1 MKKYNYAYE
10 EFYQDSEILSN
21 RISTYKPDALVA
33 IARGGLTL
41 GHFIASRLNIRNIFA
56 INSIHYDN
64 TKKLNTFEIFNIPD
78 LSTFSK
84 VVIIDDIV
92 DSGETMYEIL
102 SVLKSKFPSCEFK
115 IATIF
120 YKPTALLIPDYSLKL
135 ANEWI
140 EFFWEFPADN

>member
-1 MKKYNYAYE
+1 MNKYKYTYE

-21 RISTYKPDALVA
+21 QILTYKPDALVA

-41 GHFIASRLNIRNIFA
+41 GHFIASRLDIRNIFA

-64 TKKLNTFEIFNIPD
+64 TQKLNTFEIFNIPD

-120 YKPTALLIPDYSLKL
+120 YKPTALLSPDYSLKL
-135 ANEWI
+135 ADKWI
-140 EFFWEFPADN
+140 EFFWEFPTVK

>member
-1 MKKYNYAYE
+1 MNKYKYTYE

-21 RISTYKPDALVA
+21 QISTYKPDALVA

-41 GHFIASRLNIRNIFA
+41 GHFIASRLDIRNIFA

-64 TKKLNTFEIFNIPD
+64 TQKLNTFEIFNIPD

-120 YKPTALLIPDYSLKL
+120 YKPTALLSPDYSLKL
-135 ANEWI
+135 ADKWI
-140 EFFWEFPADN
+140 EFFWEFPVVK